1 MGGAVIGTPIL
12 VTKLQEESS
21 SVSRQTTP
29 QPHCEVLINL
39 SKDAMN
45 GSDIDDYFHLLACKA
60 EDNSSNKAIFQLVK
74 QGEGEDKFKEVKSF
88 DAKQISSVQV
98 TITYRENEG
107 SPETMNSSEWKA
119 WEPINN
125 KDLKESCTVNWQ
137 EEVEVHKLI
146 CGSSSSQTWSL
157 TAWNR

>member
-1 MGGAVIGTPIL
+1 
-12 VTKLQEESS
+12 
-21 SVSRQTTP
+21 
-29 QPHCEVLINL
+29 
-39 SKDAMN
+39 MN

-107 SPETMNSSEWKA
+107 SPETMNSSE
-119 WEPINN
+119 
-125 KDLKESCTVNWQ
+125 
-137 EEVEVHKLI
+137 
-146 CGSSSSQTWSL
+146 
-157 TAWNR
+157 